1 MDPSNLNDG
10 GFDLA
15 ASPRILKKTGC
26 LLATGT
32 ASSLD
37 FKTLLIEQASTHQ
50 QQFETLMVLTTH

>member
-15 ASPRILKKTGC
+15 ASQRFSKKTGG
-26 LLATGT
+26 LLAAGT

-37 FKTLLIEQASTHQ
+37 FKTLLLENKLLHTNNNSN
-50 QQFETLMVLTTH
+50 